1 MTSTPPRG
9 QGWAAIR
16 SRIAFA
22 PAIVTTSARKGWSP
36 GATTQAEVCAMPTSV
51 PAVLAVWMQPFG
63 GFFTSAVWRHVLV
76 LVAGVVLAPGR
87 RTVTAALRV
96 MGLDQEAGV
105 AVYHR
110 VLSLG
115 RWSSRAIA
123 HRLLLLLVAA
133 LVPQGPVVI
142 GLDDTIER
150 RWGAKIKARGVYRD
164 PVRPSHGHFVKASGL
179 RWLSVMLLAPI
190 PWAGCVWALPFLTVL
205 ATSEQWSIQHRRR
218 HKTLTDWARQALLQT
233 ARWLPGR
240 RVIAVGDSSFS
251 AIELLRDVGQHLCLI
266 SRLRLDAGLYE
277 PAPRRPPGTRGR
289 PRVKGAPLPSLLER
303 LADPATPWRRVS
315 IDGWYGQSTRRLDI
329 VSGPALWH
337 HPGRRDSIRWGL
349 VRDPESEKEPQAF
362 LCTDRDA
369 DPVDILR
376 WFIRRWRVETTFE
389 EARRHLGLETQRQWS
404 DLAILRTT
412 PALLGLI
419 SLVTLWATQ
428 LEAAQGLR
436 PECVRWYPKHAPTF
450 SDALALVRRELWT
463 SPTFAGSRDHRDVP
477 KLSAHVISRLLLVA
491 CRPP

>member
-1 MTSTPPRG
+1 
-9 QGWAAIR
+9 
-16 SRIAFA
+16 
-22 PAIVTTSARKGWSP
+22 
-36 GATTQAEVCAMPTSV
+36 MPTSV
-51 PAVLAVWMQPFG
+51 PAVLAAWMRPFAPY
-63 GFFTSAVWRHVLV
+63 FTPAVWRHVLV

-87 RTVTAALRV
+87 RTVTGALRI
-96 MGLDQEAGV
+96 MGLDQGAGF

-115 RWSSRAIA
+115 RWSSRAVA

-150 RWGAKIKARGVYRD
+150 D
-164 PVRPSHGHFVKASGL
+164 PVRSSHGHFVKASGL
-179 RWLSVMLLAPI
+179 RWLCVMLLAPI

-205 ATSEQWSIQHRRR
+205 APSEHWSSQHRRR
-218 HKTLTDWARQALLQT
+218 HKKLTDWARQALLQT

-240 RVIAVGDSSFS
+240 RVIAVGDSSFA
-251 AIELLRDVGQHLCLI
+251 AIELLREVGRHLCMI

-277 PAPRRPPGTRGR
+277 PAPPRKPGTLGR
-289 PRVKGAPLPSLLER
+289 PRVKGARLPSLPER
-303 LADPATPWRRVS
+303 LADPATSWHRVRV
-315 IDGWYGQSTRRLDI
+315 DGWYGRSERRLHI
-329 VSGPALWH
+329 ASGTALWH
-337 HPGRRDSIRWGL
+337 HPGMQVPIRWVL
-349 VRDPESEKEPQAF
+349 VRDPEGEKEPQAF
-362 LCTDRDA
+362 LCTDLDA
-369 DPVDILR
+369 DPVDVLR
-376 WFIRRWRVETTFE
+376 WFVRRWRVETTFE

-428 LEAAQGLR
+428 LEAAQGLL
-436 PECVRWYPKHAPTF
+436 PECVRWNPKHAATF

-463 SPTFAGSRDHRDVP
+463 SPTFAGSRDHRDTP